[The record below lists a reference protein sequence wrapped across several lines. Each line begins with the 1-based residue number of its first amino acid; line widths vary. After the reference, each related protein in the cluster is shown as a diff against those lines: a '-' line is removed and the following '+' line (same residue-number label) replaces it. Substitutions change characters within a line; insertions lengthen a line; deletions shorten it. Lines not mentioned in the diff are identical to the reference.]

1 MSNSERQRRFREG
14 RRGSAAAILTGV
26 AKPGLKRV
34 KGRAPRPPAS
44 TPAPLGGAGKPG
56 AA

>member
-14 RRGSAAAILTGV
+14 RRGSASLVLEGWG
-26 AKPGLKRV
+26 KPGLKRV

-44 TPAPLGGAGKPG
+44 TPAPLGGGKPG